1 MKKIIKQLAVAAS
14 FIVSSAMLPTNAMA
28 APKTIKAL
36 PANNVIAINF
46 KVDEKFDVQL
56 HNGKFKGQKVEIR
69 ALTDALNNRVF
80 TKEIKRLHAQKSYE
94 AHKEQR
100 QKLLD
105 KGKKLPKLANWY
117 RIEVSSK
124 MDPQEIIDIYNTL
137 AQMPHLSHVEFEAP
151 VVPLYTQCPSLGNCE
166 GPGGPGSGGTTNP
179 DPTPNLVN
187 DQDYLGASPLGIG
200 ANFAWTQSGGN
211 GAGVRIIDMENGFNQ
226 NHEDLPST
234 FVRINDSNDSDHGT
248 AVLSVVG
255 ALNNGIG
262 VTGIAHGAQLGFYGW
277 GSNTASSIVQA
288 AGRLNAGDVL
298 ILEGQI
304 ASNLSGTG
312 ECTSTN
318 QDGCVPMEWSQANFD
333 AIQTATQNGVIVI
346 EAAGNGDN
354 NLDDNIYLNRFNRNT
369 RDSGA
374 FLIAATNSTANIQRS
389 IFSNHGTRID
399 FNAWGQN
406 VAAAGLYGNTLFNGG
421 ANRTYSDGFAGTS
434 SASPIVAGA
443 VASLQGY
450 AIATMG
456 QALTVEQVRDILTNT
471 GVPEPASQQVGV
483 RPNLAQAIPAASG
496 TLFAPKLTSISE
508 ACFGFNTLNWNA
520 VSGATSYKVY
530 INNAYHATTSY
541 TSRSVNVVG
550 FGKTAT
556 VKACNSSG
564 CSSMSNKVNLYYL
577 SQCF

>member
-28 APKTIKAL
+28 APKTIKSL
-36 PANNVIAINF
+36 PSDNLIAINF
-46 KVDEKFDVQL
+46 KIDEKFDVQL
-56 HNGKFKGQKVEIR
+56 HNGKFKGKKAEIH

-80 TKEIKRLHAQKSYE
+80 TRQIKRLHAQKSYKS
-94 AHKEQR
+94 HREQR

-117 RIEVSSK
+117 RIELGSK
-124 MDPQEIIDIYNTL
+124 MDSQEIIDIYNTL
-137 AQMPHLSHVEFEAP
+137 AQMPHLSYVEFESP
-151 VVPLYTQCPSLGNCE
+151 VVPLYTNCPSLGNCE
-166 GPGGPGSGGTTNP
+166 GPGGPGNGGTNNP
-179 DPTPNLVN
+179 DPTPNLEN
-187 DQDYLGASPLGIG
+187 EQDYLGASPLGID
-200 ANFAWTQSGGN
+200 ADFAWTQSGGN

-234 FVRINDSNDSDHGT
+234 FIRVNDSNNNDHGT
-248 AVLSVVG
+248 AVMSVVG
-255 ALNNGIG
+255 ARNNGTG

-277 GSNTASSIVQA
+277 GSNTSASIVQA
-288 AGRLNAGDVL
+288 ANNLNAGDVL

-312 ECTSTN
+312 ECTNTN
-318 QDGCVPMEWSQANFD
+318 QNGCVPMEWNQANFD
-333 AIQTATQNGVIVI
+333 AILTATQSGVIVI
-346 EAAGNGDN
+346 EAAGNGNN
-354 NLDDNIYLNRFNRNT
+354 NLDNSIYLNRFNRNT

-389 IFSNHGTRID
+389 GFSNHGTRID

-406 VAAAGLYGNTLFNGG
+406 VASAGLYGNTLFNGG
-421 ANRTYSDGFAGTS
+421 TNRTYGDGFAGTS

-450 AIATMG
+450 ARATLN
-456 QALTVEQVRDILTNT
+456 QVLTVEQVRDILTNT
-471 GVPEPASQQVGV
+471 GVPEPAGQQVGV
-483 RPNLAQAIPAASG
+483 RPNLAQAIPAAAG
-496 TLFAPKLTSISE
+496 TLFAPKLTGISE
-508 ACFGFNTLNWNA
+508 ACYGFNILNWNA

-530 INNAYHATTSY
+530 INNAYHATTTY
-541 TSRSVNVVG
+541 TNRSVNVSG
-550 FGKTAT
+550 SGKKAT

-564 CSSMSNKVNLYYL
+564 CSSMSNAVNLYYL
-577 SQCF
+577 NQCF